1 MVPKKGNESNLLLLV
16 GSLVIAV
23 IIWVIVFNASDSVV
37 NASKAVEIQTVNENA
52 MTDNKL
58 DYELLTKSVE
68 VSYKVRSQDIGRV
81 GASDFKAY
89 VDLSQVSKSGAAEV
103 YVDVLNGKDSYIAD
117 IECKPSVI
125 SISTEDIQTVSIG
138 IDTVVSGEAKTN
150 YSVDTVETGDSTV
163 NITGPASE
171 IGRISKADVTI
182 DVNKISSDI
191 TGTQKLVFKDSNN
204 NVVDLASL
212 NKVTSDISETSYK
225 VTVAETK
232 EIELH
237 ATIKGKPAE
246 GMIYTSYTLNPTK
259 IKVIGAPDKVDGIE
273 TIEIGDFD
281 ITGKQETY
289 TADVNVSNILPEG
302 VMLASASGQVK
313 LTVNI
318 AEIEIPTVTETE
330 STESSTESETKESES
345 LTGPTVG
352 TEESTAEHKE

>member
-1 MVPKKGNESNLLLLV
+1 MVSKKENENNLLLIV

-23 IIWVIVFNASDSVV
+23 ILWVIVFNASDSVV
-37 NASKAVEIQTVNENA
+37 NASKSVEIQTVNENA

-81 GASDFKAY
+81 GASDFKVY

-138 IDTVVSGEAKTN
+138 IDTVVIGEAKTN
-150 YSVDTVETGDSTV
+150 YSVDIVETGDKSV

-191 TGTQKLVFKDSNN
+191 SGKQKIVFKDSNN
-204 NVVDLASL
+204 NVVDLDSMD
-212 NKVTSDISETSYK
+212 KVTSDISETSYI

-232 EIELH
+232 EVELH

-259 IKVIGAPDKVDGIE
+259 IKVIGAPDIVDKID

-289 TADVNVSNILPEG
+289 TADVNVSNILPDG

-318 AEIEIPTVTETE
+318 AEIEIPTTAETE
-330 STESSTESETKESES
+330 STVAEIEESES
-345 LTGPTVG
+345 LTGPIVG

>member
-1 MVPKKGNESNLLLLV
+1 MVSKKENENNLLLIV

-23 IIWVIVFNASDSVV
+23 ILWVIVFNASDSVV
-37 NASKAVEIQTVNENA
+37 NASKSVEIQTVNENA

-81 GASDFKAY
+81 GASDFKVY

-150 YSVDTVETGDSTV
+150 YSVDTIETGDKIV

-191 TGTQKLVFKDSNN
+191 SGKQKIVFKDSNN
-204 NVVDLASL
+204 NVVDLDSMD
-212 NKVTSDISETSYK
+212 KVTSDISETSYI

-232 EIELH
+232 EVELH

-259 IKVIGAPDKVDGIE
+259 IKVIGAPDIVDKID

-281 ITGKQETY
+281 ITDKQETY
-289 TADVNVSNILPEG
+289 TADVNVSNILPDG

-318 AEIEIPTVTETE
+318 AEIEIPTTAETE
-330 STESSTESETKESES
+330 STVAETEESES
-345 LTGPTVG
+345 LNGPMVG
-352 TEESTAEHKE
+352 IEESTAEHKE

>member
-1 MVPKKGNESNLLLLV
+1 MVSKKENENNLLLIV

-23 IIWVIVFNASDSVV
+23 ILWVIVFNASDSVV
-37 NASKAVEIQTVNENA
+37 NASKSVEIQTVNENA

-81 GASDFKAY
+81 GASDFRVY

-150 YSVDTVETGDSTV
+150 YSVDNIETGDKIV

-191 TGTQKLVFKDSNN
+191 SGKQKIVFKDSNN
-204 NVVDLASL
+204 NVVNLDSMD
-212 NKVTSDISETSYK
+212 KVTSDISETSYT

-232 EIELH
+232 EVELH

-259 IKVIGAPDKVDGIE
+259 IKVIGAPDIVDKID

-289 TADVNVSNILPEG
+289 TADVNVSNILPDG

-318 AEIEIPTVTETE
+318 AEIEIPTTAETE
-330 STESSTESETKESES
+330 STVAEIEESES
-345 LTGPTVG
+345 LNGPTVG
-352 TEESTAEHKE
+352 IEESTAEHKE